1 MPWTSVSQF
10 VLKFYYEKNHIT
22 SDLARC
28 TEMKHGNNAFK
39 YIFFQFPSGFGVS
52 SEQLSLI
59 LGIFILCACQTRPE
73 NSKTPK
79 ISCFKLP
86 SPRLHDMKYLS
97 DREHPWQEFRHS
109 VLPRMELC
117 ALLYESALS
126 PRQWL
131 VLLGSPVAGNRVT
144 GLKKL
149 LPVGCGFG
157 L

>member
-1 MPWTSVSQF
+1 M
-10 VLKFYYEKNHIT
+10 ENMI
-22 SDLARC
+22 
-28 TEMKHGNNAFK
+28 
-39 YIFFQFPSGFGVS
+39 FPSDFGGD
-52 SEQLSLI
+52 SEQFSLI
-59 LGIFILCACQTRPE
+59 LEIFILCACQTRPDQ
-73 NSKTPK
+73 KTAK
-79 ISCFKLP
+79 ISRISSFKFS
-86 SPRLHDMKYLS
+86 SPRQDDMTYLS

-126 PRQWL
+126 PWQWL

-157 L
+157 S

>member
-1 MPWTSVSQF
+1 MSWASVS
-10 VLKFYYEKNHIT
+10 VILLKFYFKKNHT
-22 SDLARC
+22 SSDLAWC

-97 DREHPWQEFRHS
+97 DREHPWQEFRHC
-109 VLPRMELC
+109 VLP
-117 ALLYESALS
+117 SHGT
-126 PRQWL
+126 
-131 VLLGSPVAGNRVT
+131 VFPVAWICSIT
-144 GLKKL
+144 GFPRRRQQGYWLEEAAT
-149 LPVGCGFG
+149 CGLWLRLICQG
-157 L
+157 